1 MRPNLQQLSITDIGN
16 LLHRL
21 PSINTANFRLTD
33 YEINTYFS
41 GLDKDLYAYLLKM
54 ELLESW
60 TIESQ
65 TYRGSKNI
73 QDLQRTLTEITE
85 SIKSISAL
93 SQDFKLNLEALFALM
108 AAVNVR
114 KFLYILRF
122 LSTASPQVIH
132 ALISGPSSLSADGE
146 CLRYRLKMIYRANE
160 IRRIYSSDNIQE
172 LNAFLLE
179 LDQND

>member
-1 MRPNLQQLSITDIGN
+1 MRPNLQKLSITDIGN

-85 SIKSISAL
+85 
-93 SQDFKLNLEALFALM
+93 
-108 AAVNVR
+108 
-114 KFLYILRF
+114 
-122 LSTASPQVIH
+122 
-132 ALISGPSSLSADGE
+132 
-146 CLRYRLKMIYRANE
+146 
-160 IRRIYSSDNIQE
+160 
-172 LNAFLLE
+172 
-179 LDQND
+179 